1 MKNNN
6 ANLRLLLGLTCLIAI
21 QQRII
26 VTIIINLKK
35 EFTMKLK
42 LALLSVLLMFGTATA
57 QAADTRTPDILSS
70 VSSSSVQKM
79 SVADSSKA
87 RGEYFRC
94 GKVGYC
100 GITWSK
106 TKLKTGWHDGT
117 YTKYLF
123 KVRKYGFFGPV
134 KYYVAR

>member
-1 MKNNN
+1 
-6 ANLRLLLGLTCLIAI
+6 
-21 QQRII
+21 
-26 VTIIINLKK
+26 
-35 EFTMKLK
+35 MKLK
-42 LALLSVLLMFGTATA
+42 LALASTLLVLSATTA

-70 VSSSSVQKM
+70 VSSSSVQGM
-79 SVADSSKA
+79 SATDASKA

-100 GITWSK
+100 GVTWSK
-106 TKLKTGWHDGT
+106 TKLKTGFHDLT

-123 KVRKYGFFGPV
+123 KVRKYGFWGPV